1 MASTINASN
10 TGFGGIV
17 QTGDSSGTLALQ
29 AAGTTVATVSSTGLA
44 VTGSITTGGVVG
56 SPYSMKNRIINGAM
70 VIFQRG
76 TAATTDLSY
85 SVDRWRL
92 VKSNDASESVS
103 QNTDAPTGFSYSLRN
118 TIATGDAT
126 IGSTQYSGF
135 EQAIEGYNVADLG
148 WGTANAKTVTLSFW
162 VRSSVT
168 GTYTGNLRNSNDTRI
183 NPFNFTINVAN
194 TWEQK
199 TITIT
204 GDTGGTW
211 QTTTSTGII
220 FAVYAAL
227 GSSYTGGTSGTW
239 GTTPA
244 FGCGS
249 PVNGIASNGNIFA
262 ISGVQLEAGS
272 SATSFEWRPY
282 GMELQLCQR
291 YYVSLP
297 AGGVAWSTTACSQT
311 AQPYVP
317 LRPGSVTATY
327 SGTLRNSSTGGAVTW
342 TGTVAYQNTTNS
354 GTNILFF
361 YGTPTPAL
369 TAGNSYDGGSGALIT
384 VSAEL

>member
-1 MASTINASN
+1 MSLIVDGT
-10 TGFGGIV
+10 TGVTFN
-17 QTGDSSGTLALQ
+17 DSSLQ
-29 AAGTTVATVSSTGLA
+29 GAAASPFGL
-44 VTGSITTGGVVG
+44 
-56 SPYSMKNRIINGAM
+56 KNRIINGDM

-76 TAATTDLSY
+76 TAATTDLTY

-118 TIATGDAT
+118 TISTGDAS
-126 IGSTQYSGF
+126 IGSTQYSGL
-135 EQAIEGYNVADLG
+135 EQAIEGYNVADLA

-162 VRSSVT
+162 VRSSVI

-262 ISGVQLEAGS
+262 ISGVQLEIGT
-272 SATSFEWRPY
+272 SATPFERRMY
-282 GMELQLCQR
+282 GNELNLCKR
-291 YYVSLP
+291 YYEKSYDYSVVP
-297 AGGVAWSTTACSQT
+297 GTTTNVGRWNAGGTDTGRTTGRISGGHVVFQVEKRAIPTVTSYDPVGNSGKCARFTLGT
-311 AQPYVP
+311 ADNANQGVFIADI
-317 LRPGSVTATY
+317 ATN
-327 SGTLRNSSTGGAVTW
+327 GWFPFADP
-342 TGTVAYQNTTNS
+342 TGTNDSGCGVHWVA
-354 GTNILFF
+354 
-361 YGTPTPAL
+361 
-369 TAGNSYDGGSGALIT
+369 
-384 VSAEL
+384 SAEL